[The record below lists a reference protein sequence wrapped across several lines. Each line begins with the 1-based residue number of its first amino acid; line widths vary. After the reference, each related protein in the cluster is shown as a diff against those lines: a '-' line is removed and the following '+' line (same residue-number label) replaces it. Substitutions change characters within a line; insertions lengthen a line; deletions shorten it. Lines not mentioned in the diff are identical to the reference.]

1 MNKDSI
7 DDISAI
13 INEKI
18 NEIYAT
24 AVTKANLRLL
34 NYYKE
39 EPSKWSKKQL
49 NDINTLK
56 REVSNLVKKEV
67 KPLFSTI
74 ERSFLLATAI
84 ASGTFRGIDDLNAK
98 EIKVEMNKG
107 FEKQLNKLKKQV
119 AKDINKIPTAIGNMQ
134 RNNIY
139 KIKTSVGKDPRLQTL
154 YDGILKQ
161 TELGMENAPK
171 VTYNDGRFERF
182 EDGKHIHGRQVSFTS
197 YMDMNVRTTM
207 QHIVNEMQEEAG
219 KDAGLIFWICS
230 SHGDSEPIHAE
241 FQGLIYVDEKWEDMI
256 DKADYDRVNNY
267 IISNDIKTKQEV
279 ENGFPYLCTRPN
291 CRHYFMPLSIEE
303 VLGNSTDKLLKDK
316 NMVKGEYDSQKY
328 QDLQKQRYEERT
340 IRKYKQRQEQNELAL
355 KKMPNGEEKDKLEK
369 QLMRDKQLVK
379 NHQAK
384 VRTLVKEKPYLDRDY
399 DRENPRIVKRDLGVR
414 FNLKYKEK

>member
-1 MNKDSI
+1 M
-7 DDISAI
+7 
-13 INEKI
+13 
-18 NEIYAT
+18 
-24 AVTKANLRLL
+24 
-34 NYYKE
+34 
-39 EPSKWSKKQL
+39 
-49 NDINTLK
+49 
-56 REVSNLVKKEV
+56 
-67 KPLFSTI
+67 
-74 ERSFLLATAI
+74 
-84 ASGTFRGIDDLNAK
+84 
-98 EIKVEMNKG
+98 
-107 FEKQLNKLKKQV
+107 
-119 AKDINKIPTAIGNMQ
+119 
-134 RNNIY
+134 
-139 KIKTSVGKDPRLQTL
+139 
-154 YDGILKQ
+154 
-161 TELGMENAPK
+161 
-171 VTYNDGRFERF
+171 
-182 EDGKHIHGRQVSFTS
+182 
-197 YMDMNVRTTM
+197 RTTM